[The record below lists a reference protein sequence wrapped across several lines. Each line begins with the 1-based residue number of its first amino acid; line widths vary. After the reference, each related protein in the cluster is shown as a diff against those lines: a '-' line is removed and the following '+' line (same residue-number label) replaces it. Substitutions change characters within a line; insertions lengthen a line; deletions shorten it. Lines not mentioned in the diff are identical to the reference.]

1 MIEFMRLIIGKVGT
15 RERGGLEVGKTLCDK
30 KGTTKYAKEKQ
41 HNTKQPIG
49 GAEKSKILNS

>member
-30 KGTTKYAKEKQ
+30 KGTTKYAKEK
-41 HNTKQPIG
+41 
-49 GAEKSKILNS
+49 L